1 MGQDRGL
8 RQSQVLGRADSP
20 AESLQDRQAA
30 TMAELA
36 RSHCS
41 PLAGP
46 ERSARGHLVVFASHT
61 PFPRGGALREVWVGT
76 RRRPCTL
83 APQLSRRAEQERQV
97 PNSVAAKVRPP
108 KGETSDRF
116 LVAPAK
122 VGVERPGASEAT
134 SLSFLEVLP
143 YLQMKKGQNRV
154 THIWVNLKHAWTVP
168 SFRSRAER
176 VWDRGAIRGP
186 WGCGGAA
193 GAPPAGCSRPRSA
206 AASGLPRAAGALTP
220 PPGGGGEKRG
230 GARTP
235 TPAGPSAGL
244 PAAEA
249 AKG

>member
-108 KGETSDRF
+108 KGETSDRSQYHLLRQQF
-116 LVAPAK
+116 MN
-122 VGVERPGASEAT
+122 T
-134 SLSFLEVLP
+134 SSSTCGYGRVQKRIFKKPLSL
-143 YLQMKKGQNRV
+143 
-154 THIWVNLKHAWTVP
+154 
-168 SFRSRAER
+168 
-176 VWDRGAIRGP
+176 
-186 WGCGGAA
+186 
-193 GAPPAGCSRPRSA
+193 
-206 AASGLPRAAGALTP
+206 
-220 PPGGGGEKRG
+220 
-230 GARTP
+230 
-235 TPAGPSAGL
+235 
-244 PAAEA
+244 
-249 AKG
+249 